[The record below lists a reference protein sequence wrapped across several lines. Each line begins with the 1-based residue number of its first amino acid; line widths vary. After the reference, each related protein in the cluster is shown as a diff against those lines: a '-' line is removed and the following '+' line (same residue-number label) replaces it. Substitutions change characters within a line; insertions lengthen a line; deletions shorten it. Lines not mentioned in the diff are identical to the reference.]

1 MMKDPFEIDL
11 SEKDEQDLEELR
23 DYLMEQHQAAREG
36 RKARGGR
43 GTDTTDDEVMR
54 QTLDRVNDIDN
65 ELYRRDQQQ
74 EVTVGE
80 FTPTR
85 GAQDKAEGRFSSSLN
100 RGRGR
105 SQNAAIADKSKRAPV
120 TTDFERWKSNKG
132 ELDFPGVDTP
142 SASPDVR
149 PKDLKQ
155 QQRPDTTEPTE
166 DKRAVERAETTIGD
180 SNLLESEAEASA
192 TDSDVVGAFVSG
204 RAESRDVSVSR
215 GEALRGERTD
225 SIVSFAGPQ
234 FNRNEERV
242 VETDR
247 RDREQEMMTPEE
259 AFMQSG
265 GSVAEELN
273 DLYADESDSG
283 DSVPTRPYESRND
296 GPPSQVGPYE
306 LAQDKQ
312 NDGFRT
318 VAFENKE
325 SDRSVVFQTYNTD
338 LDGPGATVDVSYGDN
353 TETIAEGDADSV
365 YQQFIGEL
373 EERRDRNQERE
384 PSDGSGIQSRANER
398 LNAAQNLFGGDR

>member
-1 MMKDPFEIDL
+1 V
-11 SEKDEQDLEELR
+11 S
-23 DYLMEQHQAAREG
+23 AAG
-36 RKARGGR
+36 IKLP
-43 GTDTTDDEVMR
+43 
-54 QTLDRVNDIDN
+54 Q
-65 ELYRRDQQQ
+65 
-74 EVTVGE
+74 GE
-80 FTPTR
+80 FVTEVSD
-85 GAQDKAEGRFSSSLN
+85 QDKAEAKFSTSRN
-100 RGRGR
+100 RGIGR
-105 SQNAAIADKSKRAPV
+105 SQNAAIADKNKRAPV

-142 SASPDVR
+142 TESPDVR

-155 QQRPDTTEPTE
+155 EQRPNTTDPER
-166 DKRAVERAETTIGD
+166 DRQAVERAEATVAETDTGL
-180 SNLLESEAEASA
+180 LLESEAEASA
-192 TDSDVVGAFVSG
+192 TDSDVIGAFVSG

-215 GEALRGERTD
+215 GEAVRGERTD

-234 FNRNEERV
+234 FDANRERPR
-242 VETDR
+242 ETDR
-247 RDREQEMMTPEE
+247 REREEEMGIVPEQ
-259 AFMQSG
+259 AFMQSDS
-265 GSVAEELN
+265 SVAEELN
-273 DLYADESDSG
+273 DLYDNGDSDE
-283 DSVPTRPYESRND
+283 SVPTRPYESRND